1 MQIKIMKSE
10 QKKIARKYGARV
22 LAVVLMTVVGTCIY
36 AADNFVSFTA
46 SDESE
51 LLISRG
57 GTVGISVAEEE
68 YAGVKRAINS
78 LCRDLNEV
86 VSCDCSTMLRIRP
99 SIVIG
104 TLGKSDQIKSLI
116 KSKKLDEKLLK
127 GKTEKYI
134 ITMIDHQMVI
144 AGSDKRGTIYGIYEF
159 ARQIGISPWHWWA
172 DVPAEKHS
180 EIYIKKGI
188 YTDGEPVVRYRGIF
202 LNDEAPCLSG
212 WVKEKFPDSECPTAN
227 PKLAKGFNS
236 NFYEKVFEL
245 LLRLKGNYLWPA
257 MWGNAFY
264 ADDTRNS
271 ELADEMGI
279 MMGTSHHEPMAR
291 NHQEWARNRQ
301 GAWDYESNQEVID
314 KFFREGIRRA
324 KSNEDLITIGM
335 RGDGDT
341 GLGGKEGHDDEYVN
355 QDEKNIKLMEK
366 IFRNQRQIIKEET
379 GKPAEK
385 RQQVWA
391 LYKEVQRLY
400 DLGLRVPDDVLIL
413 LCDDNWG
420 NIRKVPTT
428 QHKGGWGMYYHVDY
442 VGAPR
447 CTKWANV
454 TPIAHMWEQ
463 LSLTYQYGIDR
474 LWILNVGDLK
484 PMEYPIDF
492 FLKMAWDPKKYTAE
506 TFRDHTYAFCE
517 EAFGRKEAKKAQEI
531 LETYLQYNGRVTPEM
546 LSAKTYN
553 LTSGE
558 FKEVVN
564 EYKALEAEAL
574 RQYMTLAEEAKN
586 AYFQLI
592 LYPVQSMANLYEMYY
607 AQALNQYLYDRGDE
621 EANEW
626 ADRTKACFERDSILT
641 DEYHKLNNGKWNHL
655 MDQTH
660 IGYKIWQQPDKNIM
674 PGVNYV
680 TEKKEGGYSFSSQA
694 GYIAIEAK
702 HYNKV
707 INSSGSK
714 WTNIETYGRT
724 KSGMALMPYTAATEN
739 AAITYKIML
748 PSDVESVKLHV
759 VTNSTLAFARPEG
772 HRYSVQIDD
781 MEPVVV
787 NYNGR
792 YNEDNQ
798 WEMYDIVATR
808 VIETVTPL
816 NVMKGKK
823 EHIVTIRPIEP
834 GMVLEK
840 IIVDYGGYSR
850 SHLFGTES
858 TINK

>member
-1 MQIKIMKSE
+1 MAISAM
-10 QKKIARKYGARV
+10 
-22 LAVVLMTVVGTCIY
+22 
-36 AADNFVSFTA
+36 AADVFVVYKQT
-46 SDESE
+46 DGSE
-51 LLISRG
+51 LLISKG
-57 GTVGISVAEEE
+57 ATVGISIDAEEH
-68 YAGVKRAINS
+68 AGVKRAAES
-78 LCRDLNEV
+78 LMRDIEEV
-86 VSCDCSTMLRIRP
+86 TGSNCSTELRIRP

-104 TLGKSDQIKSLI
+104 TIDKSNTIKTLV
-116 KSKKLDEKLLK
+116 KNKKIDGSLLK

-134 ITMIDHQMVI
+134 ITMVDHQMVI

-159 ARQIGISPWHWWA
+159 AKQIGVSPWHWWA
-172 DVPAEKHS
+172 DVPAEKHD
-180 EIYIKKGI
+180 EIYVKQGV

-227 PKLAKGFNS
+227 PALAKGFNS

-271 ELADEMGI
+271 ELANEMGI

-291 NHQEWARNRQ
+291 NHQEWARHRQ
-301 GAWDYESNQEVID
+301 ENGPWDYATNQKVID
-314 KFFREGIRRA
+314 DFFREGIRRA
-324 KSNEDLITIGM
+324 KNNEDLITIGM

-341 GLGGKEGHDDEYVN
+341 GLGGKEGHDDEYVS
-355 QDEKNIKLMEK
+355 QDEYNKRLMEK
-366 IFRNQRQIIKEET
+366 IFKNQRQIIKEET

-391 LYKEVQRLY
+391 LYKEVQHLY
-400 DLGLRVPDDVLIL
+400 DIGLRVPDDVLIL

-420 NIRKVPTT
+420 NIRNVPTT

-447 CTKWANV
+447 CSKWANV

-463 LSLTYQYGIDR
+463 LNLTYQYGIDK

-492 FLKMAWDPKKYTAE
+492 FLKMAWNPNEFTAE
-506 TFRDHTYAFCE
+506 TFRDHTAQFCE
-517 EAFGRKEAKKAQEI
+517 ESFGKQNAKKAQEI
-531 LETYLQYNGRVTPEM
+531 LEKYLQYNGRVTPEM
-546 LSAKTYN
+546 LNAKTYN

-574 RQYMTLAEEAKN
+574 RQYMAMDEEYRN
-586 AYFQLI
+586 AYYQLI
-592 LYPVQSMANLYEMYY
+592 LFPVQSMANMYEMYY
-607 AQALNQYLYDRGDE
+607 AQAQNQYLYEQGNI
-621 EANEW
+621 EANYW
-626 ADRTKACFERDSILT
+626 ADKADECFDRDSLLT
-641 DEYHKLNNGKWNHL
+641 VEYHKLNNGKWNHL

-660 IGYKIWQQPDKNIM
+660 IGYKIWQQPDKNYRLK
-674 PGVNYV
+674 VNRVAENKTKGFVFKSNNGYV
-680 TEKKEGGYSFSSQA
+680 
-694 GYIAIEAK
+694 AIEAE
-702 HYNKV
+702 HYYDAK
-707 INSSGSK
+707 SSAGA
-714 WTNIETYGRT
+714 WTNIPTYGRT
-724 KSGMALMPYTAATEN
+724 KSAMALMPYTSSTEG
-739 AAITYKIML
+739 AAIDYAFEL
-748 PSDVESVKLHV
+748 PDGVSEVEVHV
-759 VTNSTLAFARPEG
+759 VTNSTLPFLRKEG
-772 HRYSVQIDD
+772 HRYSVEIDGG
-781 MEPVVV
+781 EKVEV

-792 YNEDNQ
+792 YTEENQ

-808 VIETVTPL
+808 VIETITPL
-816 NVMKGKK
+816 KVTSGKK
-823 EHIVTIRPIEP
+823 HILTIRPIEP

-840 IIVDYGGYSR
+840 IVIDYGGYSK

-858 TINK
+858 TMLK